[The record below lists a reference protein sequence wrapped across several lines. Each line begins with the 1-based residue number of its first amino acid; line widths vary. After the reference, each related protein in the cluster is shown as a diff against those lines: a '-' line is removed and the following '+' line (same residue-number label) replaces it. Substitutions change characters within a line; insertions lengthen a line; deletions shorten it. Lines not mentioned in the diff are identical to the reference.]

1 MGKVEHKTIVLIGII
16 IFLIAELVALDVAV
30 EALLNHL
37 STLQYLAPT
46 VIATNSTSAVT
57 SYYFHTNLLN
67 QLDVVGIGIV
77 MFVFLY
83 YFSRK
88 PIALLEKMIRQVH

>member
-1 MGKVEHKTIVLIGII
+1 MGNMEHKTIVLIGII

-46 VIATNSTSAVT
+46 VIATNSTSTVT
-57 SYYFHTNLLN
+57 SYYLVTNVIN
-67 QLDVVGIGIV
+67 QLVVVGIGVVI
-77 MFVFLY
+77 FVFLY

-88 PIALLEKMIRQVH
+88 PIALLEKIIRQIH